1 MTLTVKQGRLDIPP
15 TKKEGKPSL
24 VSFLKGLMRR
34 RRRLPTQLAKD
45 LGLSHP
51 TVTRWISGEDVPS
64 TSSCR
69 KLAEYSGVPLEK
81 VFSMAGHLPK
91 VTETAPTEWPEFRE
105 YAQRKYPTELD
116 EDMVTMIEDLI
127 ERRRARV
134 NGRRKS

>member
-1 MTLTVKQGRLDIPP
+1 MTLVVKQGRLDIPP
-15 TKKEGKPSL
+15 AIKEGKPSL
-24 VSFLKGLMRR
+24 VLFLKELMHRR
-34 RRRLPTQLAKD
+34 GRLPTQLARD

-51 TVTRWISGEDVPS
+51 TVTRWISGEDIPS

-81 VFSMAGHLPK
+81 VFSMVGHLPK
-91 VTETAPTEWPEFRE
+91 TTETAPTEWPEFRE

-127 ERRRARV
+127 ERRRARA
-134 NGRRKS
+134 NGK

>member
-1 MTLTVKQGRLDIPP
+1 MTLTVKKGRSDISP
-15 TKKEGKPSL
+15 TRKEGKPGL
-24 VSFLKGLMRR
+24 VSFLKELMRR
-34 RRRLPTQLAKD
+34 RGRRPTQLAKD

-69 KLAEYSGVPLEK
+69 KLAEYSGVPFEK

-91 VTETAPTEWPEFRE
+91 VTKTAPTEWPEFRE

-116 EDMVTMIEDLI
+116 DDMVTMIEDLI
-127 ERRRARV
+127 ERRRARA